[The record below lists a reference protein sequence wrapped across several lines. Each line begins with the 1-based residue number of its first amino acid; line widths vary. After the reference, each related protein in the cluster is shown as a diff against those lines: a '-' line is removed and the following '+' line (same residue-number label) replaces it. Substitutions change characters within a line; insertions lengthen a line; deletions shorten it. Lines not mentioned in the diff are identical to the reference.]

1 VPVGTKD
8 LQYETFIKIICN
20 DVKHFKLGTVATGGE
35 SGNMQFTKK
44 LDKKVDRRA
53 LDHVAETAKLG
64 N

>member
-1 VPVGTKD
+1 
-8 LQYETFIKIICN
+8 
-20 DVKHFKLGTVATGGE
+20 VKHFKLGTVATGGE

-44 LDKKVDRRA
+44 LEKKVDGRA